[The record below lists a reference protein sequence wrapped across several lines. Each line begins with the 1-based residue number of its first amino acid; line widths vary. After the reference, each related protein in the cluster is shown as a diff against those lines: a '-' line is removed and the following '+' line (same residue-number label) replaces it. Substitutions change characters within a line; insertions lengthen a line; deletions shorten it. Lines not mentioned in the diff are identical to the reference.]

1 MDGWTAL
8 VVGLCGSIKKGW
20 WRQTAHYFN
29 LQKEI

>member
-20 WRQTAHYFN
+20 
-29 LQKEI
+29 